1 LKEQDAK
8 KEAQKIMLNIFSGA
22 NNHVARRIKE
32 TPVSEAPFQHCIVDD
47 VLPKEVFKSIHD
59 HWPDDS
65 VLLSL
70 IDTGR
75 TTKYK
80 ERFVMLLEDE
90 FFNNLTSTDQKFWV
104 DVGLTV
110 MGSQVVTA
118 CYEKFKSL
126 LDKRLQR
133 QNMSFSL
140 NPEMMVVSDRNNY
153 QIGPHTDT
161 EWRFISLLY
170 YLSPDPKYY
179 SYGTCL
185 YEPKDPVIAVDHM
198 RHYEFHDF
206 NLHSR
211 VEYKPNRLVV
221 FPRTNSSFHGVE
233 PVAVDNCDRRLI
245 IVNIRAPEEVILSAD
260 ED

>member
-1 LKEQDAK
+1 
-8 KEAQKIMLNIFSGA
+8 MLNIFSGA
-22 NNHVARRIKE
+22 NNYVARRIKE
-32 TPVSEAPFQHCIVDD
+32 TPVLEVPFQHCIIDD
-47 VLPKEVFKSIHD
+47 ALPEAVFNSIHD

-70 IDTGR
+70 NETGR

-90 FFNNLTSTDQKFWV
+90 FFNNLNSADQKFWV

-118 CYEKFKSL
+118 CYEKFKKI
-126 LDKRLQR
+126 LDGRLPR
-133 QNMSFSL
+133 QHMSFNL
-140 NPEMMVVSDRNNY
+140 NPEMLVVSDRNNY

-161 EWRFISLLY
+161 EWRFMSLLY
-170 YLSPDPKYY
+170 YLSPDPKYH

-185 YEPKDPVIAVDHM
+185 YEPKDSAIEVDHR
-198 RHYEFHDF
+198 RHYEFQDF

-211 VEYKPNRLVV
+211 IDYKPNRLVL

-233 PVAVDNCDRRLI
+233 PVAVSNCDRRLI
-245 IVNIRAPEEVILSAD
+245 IVNIRTPEEAMLDFD
-260 ED
+260 ES